1 MYTINDQQ
9 IEFILSDIRRNGV
22 EMEDLQLNLLDH
34 LCCIIEQ
41 ELEENGD
48 FEQFYFTN
56 VKKFYKKELR
66 EIEEE
71 TISLLINKNYYVMKK
86 IMIVSGVTSVSLLT
100 MGIALKFL
108 HLQGASF
115 GIVFGILMMSL
126 IFLPLLFTLKIKE
139 KKELKEKVLI
149 GVGIVAGMSLS
160 LGTLFKIMHWPWA
173 NNLSLASIVI
183 LMLIFVPIYFFTG
196 IRNPDTKVN
205 TIVSSLLII
214 TGCGLF
220 LTLVRSPYGSKML
233 YIQTTNNYLRNEQL
247 LENEKQLLQQSL
259 KKDSIVTP
267 LLKMNK
273 KINSL
278 CDDLKTYIIKC
289 ETGHNSIS
297 VDFESHDAWLKDSQI
312 GNIIEENPKANQN
325 LETLKQS
332 ITDYNKGY
340 SKLKLSLMQSIIP
353 NINETRSSEA
363 LNGIIQIQMN
373 LLQNERAL
381 LTSK

>member
-1 MYTINDQQ
+1 MYSINDQQ
-9 IEFILSDIRRNGV
+9 IEFILNDIRRNGV

-34 LCCIIEQ
+34 LCCIIENG
-41 ELEENGD
+41 LEENGD
-48 FEQFYFTN
+48 FEQFYLAT

-100 MGIALKFL
+100 MGIILKFL
-108 HLQGASF
+108 HQQGASF
-115 GIVFGILMMSL
+115 GIVLGILMMSL

-139 KKELKEKVLI
+139 KKEVKDKVLI
-149 GVGIVAGMSLS
+149 GIGTVVGISLS
-160 LGTLFKIMHWPWA
+160 LGTLFKIMHWPYA
-173 NNLSLASIVI
+173 NMLGLSSI
-183 LMLIFVPIYFFTG
+183 LMLLFIFLPIYFFSG

-247 LENEKQLLQQSL
+247 LENEKQLLQQNI
-259 KKDSIVTP
+259 KMDSIAGA
-267 LLKMNK
+267 LFSMNK
-273 KINSL
+273 KIDFL
-278 CDDLKTYIIKC
+278 CEDLKSYIIKC
-289 ETGHNSIS
+289 ETGHNRISI
-297 VDFESHDAWLKDSQI
+297 DFESQNGWLEDSQI
-312 GNIIEENPKANQN
+312 GNSIQENSKANQN
-325 LETLKQS
+325 LESLKQS
-332 ITDYNKGY
+332 IADYNMEHAN
-340 SKLKLSLMQSIIP
+340 LKLFLMSSIIP
-353 NINETRSSEA
+353 NINDARSSEA

-381 LTSK
+381 LASQ